1 MKTKDAIKL
10 EMEAQLK
17 EWSAQISLMEARI
30 ENLGAVMQGK
40 PAVESMKIVDA
51 DSVATWGQ
59 VKESADK
66 IWDDLKAGFSAA
78 H

>member
-1 MKTKDAIKL
+1 MKTKDAFKL

-17 EWSAQISLMEARI
+17 EWSAQIGLMEARI
-30 ENLGAVMQGK
+30 ENSGAVMQNK

-51 DSVATWGQ
+51 GSVATWGQ
-59 VKESADK
+59 AKESADK

>member
-1 MKTKDAIKL
+1 MKIKDAFKL

-30 ENLGAVMQGK
+30 ENSGTVMQNMH
-40 PAVESMKIVDA
+40 AIESIKNVDA
-51 DSVATWGQ
+51 GSVATWGQ

-66 IWDDLKAGFSAA
+66 IWDDLKAGFSAT

>member
-1 MKTKDAIKL
+1 MKTKDAFKL
-10 EMEAQLK
+10 EMEAELK
-17 EWSAQISLMEARI
+17 EWSAQISLMEAMI
-30 ENLGAVMQGK
+30 ENSGSVMQDK
-40 PAVESMKIVDA
+40 PAVESIETVDA
-51 DSVATWGQ
+51 GSVATWGQ

>member
-1 MKTKDAIKL
+1 MKDKDAIKL

-30 ENLGAVMQGK
+30 ENSGIAMEGK
-40 PAVESMKIVDA
+40 PAVEAIKTADA
-51 DSVATWGQ
+51 GSVATWGQ

>member
-1 MKTKDAIKL
+1 MKTKDACKL

-17 EWSAQISLMEARI
+17 EWSAQLELMEARI
-30 ENLGAVMQGK
+30 LNSGTAIPVK
-40 PAVESMKIVDA
+40 PGVESVRDVDKGSA
-51 DSVATWGQ
+51 ASWGQ

-66 IWDDLKAGFSAA
+66 IWDDLKAGFSAT

>member
-1 MKTKDAIKL
+1 MKTKDAFKL

-30 ENLGAVMQGK
+30 ENSGAVMQSK
-40 PAVESMKIVDA
+40 HAVESIENVDSG
-51 DSVATWGQ
+51 SVAIWGQ
-59 VKESADK
+59 VRESADK